1 MIQNNILLNKI
12 SIDGSK
18 NTFIE
23 FSPSLPNFPIF
34 PLTLCLGS
42 RGEFFWSSSIDS
54 SPFENFRLKGTDIF
68 YRNGK
73 LGIGREPLYNYHFDI
88 AVSENSLETSLHL
101 GDGKFGFSMGN
112 GTNNGFL
119 PEILGM
125 GKTEDDAGLYLV
137 GRAGNTVES
146 NIPLIILDA
155 RDAGNNEVINR
166 PIFGITS
173 ADYRSYKFLI
183 DQKGNVGIGKNPII
197 YKMEI
202 DGKVSAID
210 FIIDGISI
218 LDTLEKYRQEMKK
231 LSDRI
236 EELTTK
242 K

>member
-1 MIQNNILLNKI
+1 MTHNNILLNKI
-12 SIDGSK
+12 LVDGSK
-18 NTFIE
+18 NIFIE
-23 FSPSLPNFPIF
+23 LSPSLPEFPNF

-42 RGEFFWSSSIDS
+42 QGELFWSSTIDS
-54 SPFENFRLKGTDIF
+54 SPFNNSKLKGTEIF
-68 YRNGK
+68 YKDGK
-73 LGIGREPLYNYHFDI
+73 LGIGREPLYTYRFDI
-88 AVSENSLETSLHL
+88 AVSENSIETSFHI

-112 GTNNGFL
+112 GTNSGFL

-137 GRAGNTVES
+137 GRAGNTIES
-146 NIPLIILDA
+146 DVPLIIIDA
-155 RDAGNNEVINR
+155 RDAGNNELINR
-166 PIFGITS
+166 PILGITS

-183 DQKGNVGIGKNPII
+183 DQKGNVGIGKKPII

-218 LDTLEKYRQEMKK
+218 LDTLEKYRQEVKR